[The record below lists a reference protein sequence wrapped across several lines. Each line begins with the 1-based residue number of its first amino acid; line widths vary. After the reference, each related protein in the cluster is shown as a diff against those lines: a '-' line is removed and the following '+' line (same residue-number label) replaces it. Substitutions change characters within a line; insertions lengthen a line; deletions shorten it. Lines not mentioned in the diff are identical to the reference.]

1 MMDFEALKDAITDI
15 LSHHQMAVS
24 KVGAKHVFA
33 VLKKGQSTGYNEM
46 NPAFAME
53 RIEFMARP
61 EADRP
66 AQTHKLDL
74 VDFMLG
80 MVMTKDVTPLILLNS
95 FFNIISFQPPDV
107 TLDEAGLLEL
117 LQRVNK
123 EYFDVNNEVMDR
135 LKDGVFDC
143 EDAKVVSKE
152 SMHLINVG
160 AQLKYFSDKKIS
172 ETSGYAAT
180 MENR

>member
-1 MMDFEALKDAITDI
+1 MIDFEKLKDAITDI
-15 LSHHQMAVS
+15 LSHHQMAVG

-53 RIEFMARP
+53 RIEFMSRP

-66 AQTHKLDL
+66 TQTHKLDL

-80 MVMTKDVTPLILLNS
+80 MIMTKDVTPLILLNN
-95 FFNIISFQPPDV
+95 FFNIISFQAPDV
-107 TLDEAGLLEL
+107 PLNEAGLLEL

-123 EYFDVNNEVMDR
+123 EHFDVGDEVMDR
-135 LKDGVFDC
+135 LKDGLFSR
-143 EDAKVVSKE
+143 EDAIVVSKE
-152 SMHLINVG
+152 AMELINAC
-160 AQLKYFSDKKIS
+160 AQLKQFSDIKIS
-172 ETSGYAAT
+172 E
-180 MENR
+180 